1 MNWWFTTTFV
11 KSFIICLSAFPQPS
25 HTCLSS
31 KGTITRHL
39 SVTTALLS
47 ADTQEKDQEEKNEVE
62 EEYHSIIKDTERGK
76 GMHAFST
83 RTGVLASLYVNT
95 TLTVRSR

>member
-1 MNWWFTTTFV
+1 MV
-11 KSFIICLSAFPQPS
+11 VYKKICKGFIICLSAFPRPS

-31 KGTITRHL
+31 KGTTTRHL

-47 ADTQEKDQEEKNEVE
+47 ADTQQKDQEEKNEVEE

-76 GMHAFST
+76 GMHAFAT
-83 RTGVLASLYVNT
+83 RIGVLAL
-95 TLTVRSR
+95 LFM